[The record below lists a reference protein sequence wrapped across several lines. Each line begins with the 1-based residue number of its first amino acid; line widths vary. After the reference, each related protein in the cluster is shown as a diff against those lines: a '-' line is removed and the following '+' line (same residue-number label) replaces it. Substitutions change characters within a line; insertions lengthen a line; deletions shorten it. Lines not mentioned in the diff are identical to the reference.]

1 MECKREES
9 EKPRK
14 EPSTFNPQFSNGE
27 GNIKVFGDKAIDTLR
42 LFIPSGKLPNVIQIG
57 NKYYN
62 TRKLLE
68 ILEEITEQK
77 IISKREN
84 RAIRSMMNTTYQI
97 PIEYDNP
104 IKLIDSKGN
113 TYPLMPTW

>member
-1 MECKREES
+1 MCKREEAENPS
-9 EKPRK
+9 K
-14 EPSTFNPQFSNGE
+14 EVSTINPQLLHEDGDL
-27 GNIKVFGDKAIDTLR
+27 KVFGNKANDTIR
-42 LFIPSGKLPNVIQIG
+42 LFIPSGELPKCVQIG
-57 NKYYN
+57 NKYYS

-84 RAIRSMMNTTYQI
+84 RAIKQMMNTTYQI

-113 TYPLMPTW
+113 TYPLMPRW

>member
-1 MECKREES
+1 MAS
-9 EKPRK
+9 
-14 EPSTFNPQFSNGE
+14 
-27 GNIKVFGDKAIDTLR
+27 DTIR
-42 LFIPSGKLPNVIQIG
+42 LFIPSGELPKVVQIG
-57 NKYYN
+57 NKFYN

-84 RAIRSMMNTTYQI
+84 RAIRNMMNTTYQI
-97 PIEYDNP
+97 PIEFDNP

-113 TYPLMPTW
+113 TYPLMPSW

>member
-1 MECKREES
+1 MRKREES
-9 EKPRK
+9 ENIRQ
-14 EPSTFNPQFSNGE
+14 EASTINPQFSNGE
-27 GNIKVFGDKAIDTLR
+27 GNIKVFGDKAIDNLK
-42 LFIPSGKLPNVIQIG
+42 LFIPSGELPKVVQIG
-57 NKYYN
+57 NKFYN

-84 RAIRSMMNTTYQI
+84 RAIKQMMNTTYQI

-104 IKLIDSKGN
+104 IKLIDGKGN
-113 TYPLMPTW
+113 TYPLIPSW